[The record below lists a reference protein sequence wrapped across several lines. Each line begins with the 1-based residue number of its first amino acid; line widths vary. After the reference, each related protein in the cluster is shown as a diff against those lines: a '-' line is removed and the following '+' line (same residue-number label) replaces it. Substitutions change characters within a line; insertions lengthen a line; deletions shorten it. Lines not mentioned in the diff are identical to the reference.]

1 MNASE
6 FPDLNA
12 RRAAPAGD
20 ASGAPGADPSTFI
33 PTLRR
38 IQRGAAADGQPWPER
53 AVSPGR
59 RLQLADAD
67 CALAGL
73 ATVQQMLLAAERT
86 RQTALPEDTL
96 GDRSTEGLLLACIA
110 LTAHAANCLQ
120 VQP

>member
-20 ASGAPGADPSTFI
+20 AGNDPTTFI

-38 IQRGAAADGQPWPER
+38 IQAGAAANGQPWPER
-53 AVSPGR
+53 TLPPGR

-86 RQTALPEDTL
+86 RQAGQPEDTL
-96 GDRSTEGLLLACIA
+96 GDRSMEGLMLACIA
-110 LTAHAANCLQ
+110 LTTHAASCLQ